1 LKGTTLEGGDV
12 ALTVLTPLDGSA
24 LAEHAV
30 PLASQIARAHGGRLV
45 LVHVVTPR
53 SDSGQPE
60 VEGDIVG
67 MLEQAAA
74 GQRAAGLDARIAVY
88 NGYFAAPGIILA
100 RAAAEQ
106 GADLIVMSTHGRGGV
121 ARLALGSVADD
132 VLRHTRVPVLLV
144 PSLAA
149 AALPTDRPARVT
161 IGLDGSELAER
172 GIEVAQQLF
181 GPGQAVLTLLRIVEP
196 LPTGLAATEITG
208 YIFDPEVERRGA
220 EKYLQ
225 ELASR
230 LGGHFNLKTAYGIA
244 TQELAAQASP
254 DTTDLLVM
262 ATHGH
267 SGLTRLLVGSVA
279 AGTLAR
285 AKVPVLLIRP
295 T

>member
-1 LKGTTLEGGDV
+1 M
-12 ALTVLTPLDGSA
+12 TPLDGSA
-24 LAEHAV
+24 LAERAV
-30 PLASQIARAHGGRLV
+30 PLAAQLARAHDGRLV
-45 LVHVVTPR
+45 LVHVVSPR
-53 SDSGQPE
+53 SDRGQPE
-60 VEGDIVG
+60 VEGDIVA

-74 GQRAAGLDARIAVY
+74 GQRASGLDARIAVY

-132 VLRHTRVPVLLV
+132 ILRHTRLPVLLV

-149 AALPTDRPARVT
+149 PDLPTDRPARVT

-172 GIEVAQQLF
+172 GIEAAQQLF
-181 GPGQAVLTLLRIVEP
+181 GPGRAELTLLRIVEP
-196 LPTGLAATEITG
+196 MPPGLAAAEITG
-208 YIFDPEVERRGA
+208 YIYDPEAERQAA
-220 EKYLQ
+220 EQYLQ
-225 ELASR
+225 DLASR
-230 LGGHFNLKTAYGIA
+230 LGGHFKLETAYGVA
-244 TQELAAQASP
+244 AQQLAAQATP
-254 DTTDLLVM
+254 DTTDLLVI

-267 SGLTRLLVGSVA
+267 SGLTRLLLGSVA

>member
-1 LKGTTLEGGDV
+1 M

-24 LAEHAV
+24 LAERAV
-30 PLASQIARAHGGRLV
+30 PLAGQVARGRGGRLV
-45 LVHVVTPR
+45 LVHVVSPR
-53 SDSGQPE
+53 AEQGQPE

-67 MLEQAAA
+67 LLERVAAD
-74 GQRAAGLDARIAVY
+74 QRAAGLDVRVAIY

-106 GADLIVMSTHGRGGV
+106 DAHLIVMSTHGRGGV

-149 AALPTDRPARVT
+149 PELPTDRPVRVT
-161 IGLDGSELAER
+161 VGLDGSELAER
-172 GIEVAQQLF
+172 GIEAAQQLF
-181 GPGQAVLTLLRIVEP
+181 EPGQAELTLLRIVEP
-196 LPTGLAATEITG
+196 MPPGLASAEITG
-208 YIFDPEVERRGA
+208 YLYDPEAEREA
-220 EKYLQ
+220 ADQYLS
-225 ELASR
+225 EVASR
-230 LGGHFNLKTAYGIA
+230 LGGGVQTKSAYG
-244 TQELAAQASP
+244 LAARELTAQATP
-254 DTTDLLVM
+254 ETTDLLVI

-285 AKVPVLLIRP
+285 AKVPVLLVRP
-295 T
+295 KE